1 MKVRFL
7 IAAVVLVL
15 LLIVGDASQYEV
27 DQTQQALITEL
38 GQPVR
43 VVASPG
49 LHVKLPFIQTDIL
62 FDRRLLDFDVPAEE
76 VILADQRRLIVDSFT
91 RYRIVD
97 PLKYYQAV
105 GASEDAI
112 DARLTS
118 VVSSSLRQVLG
129 NEKLPSVL
137 SSDRDRIMSQIRI
150 LVNHEM
156 RNFGVAIEDV
166 RIRRADLPKENTEA
180 ILSRMQSERQR
191 VASEARAEGAEAAAR
206 IHADADRTRT
216 VLLAQAH
223 ATAAASRGTGE
234 AAATAIYAKAY
245 EADPQFYAIWR
256 TLQAYRDGLTT
267 GHTRLVLT
275 PDSPFL
281 NLLKAAPTAP

>member
-1 MKVRFL
+1 MKGRFL
-7 IAAVVLVL
+7 IASVVLAL

-137 SSDRDRIMSQIRI
+137 SSDRDRIMGQIRS

-156 RNFGVAIEDV
+156 RNFGVSIEDV